1 MDFSF
6 TPEQQSLIDLTRQ
19 IAKEV
24 VAPRAAAIDA
34 EGTFPWDVYNAFK
47 DADLLGINIPE
58 EYGGSGL
65 GVMGLVLAVEQVA
78 QYCCSSGLILLLTR
92 LPLAPI
98 LYGGT
103 EEQKKHYAGGVASG
117 TLRGAFCLSEPDAGS
132 DATSIGTTAVRQG
145 DYYIING
152 TKNWISGA
160 GQADFFS
167 VATRTGGPGPKGIS
181 MFVVDKGT
189 PGLTVGRK
197 ERKMG
202 VKGVPVHQVI
212 FEDCK
217 VPVANMLGKENE
229 GFKVVMN
236 TLNSVRPVVAARG
249 LGLAEGALM
258 YAVAY
263 ARERH
268 TMGKPIIEHQ
278 GLQWM
283 MAEIAAEIDAC
294 RFLTYRAALVADSG
308 RAGKDTAHLLSM
320 AKMRSTELA
329 QKAAT
334 DAIQFM
340 GAAGYMA
347 DHPLE
352 RHYRDA
358 KQLTIVEGTTQIQ
371 KNTIGRALVDG
382 VLSW

>member
-19 IAKEV
+19 IAREV
-24 VAPRAAAIDA
+24 VAPRAAAIDK
-34 EGTFPWDVYNAFK
+34 EGTFPWDIYNAFK
-47 DADLLGINIPE
+47 DAGLLGINIPE
-58 EYGGSGL
+58 EYGGAGL
-65 GVMGLVLAVEQVA
+65 GVIGLVLAVEQVA
-78 QYCCSSGLILLLTR
+78 QYCCSSGLMLLLTR

-103 EEQKKHYAGGVASG
+103 EEQRKHYASAVAGG

-132 DATSIGTTAVRQG
+132 DATNIGTTAVRDG
-145 DYYIING
+145 DSYLLNG

-160 GQADFFS
+160 GVADFFT
-167 VATRTGGPGPKGIS
+167 VATRTGGAGPRGIS

-197 ERKMG
+197 EHKMG
-202 VKGVPVHQVI
+202 VKGVPVHQVH
-212 FEDCK
+212 FEDCR
-217 VPVANMLGKENE
+217 VPAKNMLGKENE

-263 ARERH
+263 AKERRS
-268 TMGKPIIEHQ
+268 MGKPIIEHQ

-283 MAEIAAEIDAC
+283 MAELAADIDAC
-294 RFLTYRAALVADSG
+294 RLLTYRAAMVADSG
-308 RAGKDTAHLLSM
+308 KAGKDTAHILSM
-320 AKMRSTELA
+320 AKFRSTELA
-329 QKAAT
+329 QRAAT
-334 DAIQFM
+334 DAIQFL
-340 GAAGYMA
+340 GAAGYME

-352 RHYRDA
+352 RHYRDV
-358 KQLTIVEGTTQIQ
+358 KQLTIVEGTSQIQ
-371 KNTIGRALVDG
+371 KNTIGRALADG
-382 VLSW
+382 ILSW